1 MLYRVFSWDP
11 DSTPDPLAVRRDLQG
26 TGRHDNPDLYGAVYL
41 ARDAISA
48 VAERIQGFR
57 GQALVDA
64 DLQRPHG
71 RRLALAT
78 LDDSN
83 LPATTDLD
91 DPRMLVRLQRRPS
104 EVATGDRRV
113 TQALA
118 FELFSSGSI
127 GLGWWSTLEAS
138 WINVT
143 LFDVRLG
150 PDPAVVDVSP
160 LTLSHRSVRAAADRL
175 GIHV

>member
-11 DSTPDPLAVRRDLQG
+11 GGTPDPLAVRRDLQG
-26 TGRHDNPDLYGAVYL
+26 TGRHDNPEQYGAIYL
-41 ARDAISA
+41 AKEPISA

-57 GQALVDA
+57 GQSLAAA
-64 DLQRPHG
+64 DLARPDG

-78 LDDSN
+78 IDDSH
-83 LPATTDLD
+83 LPEATDLD
-91 DPRMLVRLQRRPS
+91 DPRVLVRVRRRPS
-104 EVATGDRRV
+104 EIATGDRSV

-118 FELFSSGSI
+118 LEFFSSGGI
-127 GLGWWSTLEAS
+127 GLAWWSTLEAS
-138 WINVT
+138 WINIT
-143 LFDVRLG
+143 LFDVRLATE
-150 PDPAVVDVSP
+150 PTLADVTP

>member
-11 DSTPDPLAVRRDLQG
+11 GGTPDPLAVRRYLQG
-26 TGRHDNPDLYGAVYL
+26 TGRHDNPEQYGAIYL
-41 ARDAISA
+41 AKEPISA

-57 GQALVDA
+57 GQTLVDT

-91 DPRMLVRLQRRPS
+91 DPRVLVRLRRRPS
-104 EVATGDRRV
+104 EIATGDRRI

-118 FELFSSGSI
+118 LELFSSGSI

-143 LFDVRLG
+143 LFDVRLAI
-150 PDPAVVDVSP
+150 DATVVDVTP

>member
-1 MLYRVFSWDP
+1 MLYRVFSWDRGG
-11 DSTPDPLAVRRDLQG
+11 TPDPLAVRRDLQG
-26 TGRHDNPDLYGAVYL
+26 TGRHDNPDLYGAIYL
-41 ARDAISA
+41 ARDPISA

-71 RRLALAT
+71 RLALAT

-83 LPATTDLD
+83 FPATTDLD
-91 DPRMLVRLQRRPS
+91 DPRVLVRLRRRPS
-104 EVATGDRRV
+104 EIATGDRRI

-118 FELFSSGSI
+118 LELFSSGGI
-127 GLGWWSTLEAS
+127 GLAWWSTLEAS

-143 LFDVRLG
+143 LFDVRLATE
-150 PDPAVVDVSP
+150 PTLADVTP
-160 LTLSHRSVRAAADRL
+160 LTLSHESVRAAADRL
-175 GIHV
+175 GIRV